1 MSKTSIG
8 AGRLQNVRTGAVTAV
23 ACAIAVAL
31 GSFCWWQLSHYEDGL
46 LETFATQQDD
56 YVRVVADE
64 LSRADDDG
72 AQALLASIGPSSSKY
87 WTLSEDGS
95 LVFVKDVDD
104 TSRYRGFSTS
114 TYYQTDAAQAFVA
127 ALGKGVVDH
136 AIIQVDGRDFIASGT
151 ELDRGGQTV
160 SLCLLTAEHVVI
172 DQNAYLSARV
182 GLGVAIGCALLLMV
196 CSCVVMGIRGD
207 RLLDRAQAAE
217 VEAERLRR
225 TNERLGAQKLSEL
238 LGLGD
243 GEDAAG
249 TGAAQSA
256 GATGD
261 AGQDQGDD
269 TMARGIRREYRF
281 KSYLNASHYV
291 SFDGNRG
298 ETHPHTWQFGA
309 KILVTG
315 GNPRPFA
322 VYEQAIDAVFAAYQN
337 RVVNECEPFDAIV
350 PTLESLVEVF
360 GEKVAAAV
368 AGLGGRLVEFEGAET
383 PARSYLLS
391 YGDEDDAVP
400 AAEPGAAPA
409 IDAPTEDA

>member
-8 AGRLQNVRTGAVTAV
+8 AGRLQNVRTGVVTAV

-72 AQALLASIGPSSSKY
+72 VQALLASIGPSSSKY

-95 LVFVKDVDD
+95 LVFVKDVDA

-127 ALGKGVVDH
+127 GLGENVVDH

-151 ELDRGGQTV
+151 EVDRGGQTV

-196 CSCVVMGIRGD
+196 SSCVVMGIRGD

-217 VEAERLRR
+217 AEAERLRR

-243 GEDAAG
+243 GEDTEG
-249 TGAAQSA
+249 TGAARIA
-256 GATGD
+256 GAGD
-261 AGQDQGDD
+261 ADQDQGDD

-309 KILVTG
+309 KILVAG

-322 VYEQAIDAVFAAYQN
+322 VYEEAIDAVFAAYQN

-391 YGDEDDAVP
+391 YGDKDD
-400 AAEPGAAPA
+400 AAPA
-409 IDAPTEDA
+409 AADAPREDA